1 MSPGQRTPDGGYI
14 PVRRESII
22 ITAEQA
28 QAAAARSA
36 VVVVVAILATSVI
49 VCVCVCGFRQGGQS
63 KSQSDT
69 RARRGPA
76 GDARAVVA
84 FLLVPPMA
92 RSVGMRPPGR
102 RRRRPGPGRIMEAD
116 RSMHRENRLPQG
128 REHGAVTP
136 RARDLEPKLLLLLLR
151 APCDCARMH
160 ARPGPLALRTTPDG
174 TRRAAKPGLAWPGPS
189 NHGRVQ

>member
-84 FLLVPPMA
+84 FLLVPRWHTIRRNATARPSSSSSWTWTDHGGRSIDAPRKPVAARKRARSRHSTGKRFGAETAYSCCCCEPPVTARACTPGPALSLSGRRQMA
-92 RSVGMRPPGR
+92 R
-102 RRRRPGPGRIMEAD
+102 
-116 RSMHRENRLPQG
+116 
-128 REHGAVTP
+128 GAP
-136 RARDLEPKLLLLLLR
+136 RN
-151 APCDCARMH
+151 
-160 ARPGPLALRTTPDG
+160 
-174 TRRAAKPGLAWPGPS
+174 LAWPGPS